1 MGDGIDYIGKMGE
14 SEELRTQSFYDLHS
28 VQAHM
33 KSASRIWERARRDE
47 TRAFFGLAT
56 MRGVGQKTLYSIAE
70 AGRSFSDVI
79 EDGPIEG
86 PIHGRL
92 AARHDESLSA
102 GRWSAIRSDAL
113 SRGDRLA
120 EMLQG
125 IGVTL
130 LLRGD
135 SRFPE
140 QLLDLPR
147 PPHWLFVQGAISL
160 LKESSVAIV
169 GTRNPSTDGIFLAHY
184 VGACL
189 GDWGLPTIS
198 GLAAGIDQLAHELSL
213 RAGVPTIAVLG
224 TGILDEYPKGSATL
238 RERILANGGTIVTEY
253 LPRIS
258 YSAENFVQRNR
269 LQAAL
274 GRILIPVEWS
284 RRSGTAHTVRFASVL
299 KRPIACLRLREWPGD
314 RVALEAGLGLE
325 TGKIF
330 TVPREQAVF
339 DHFVRSALGKVSPD
353 PIGQLSL
360 FGED

>member
-1 MGDGIDYIGKMGE
+1 MGE
-14 SEELRTQSFYDLHS
+14 SEGLQSQRFYDLQS
-28 VQAHM
+28 VQTRM
-33 KSASRIWERARRDE
+33 KSVSRNWDRSRRDE
-47 TRAFFGLAT
+47 TRAFFALAT
-56 MRGVGQKTLYSIAE
+56 IRGVGQKTLFAIAE

-79 EDGPIEG
+79 E
-86 PIHGRL
+86 HGLAGAISDRF
-92 AARHDESLSA
+92 AARHDESVTV
-102 GRWSAIRSDAL
+102 GRWSAVRSDAL
-113 SRGDRLA
+113 NRGDELA
-120 EMLQG
+120 EMLQR
-125 IGVTL
+125 IGVKL

-140 QLLDLPR
+140 RLLDLPR

-160 LKESSVAIV
+160 LKSSAVTIV

-189 GDWGLPTIS
+189 GDWGSPTIS

-238 RERILANGGTIVTEY
+238 RERILANGGAIVTEY

-269 LQAAL
+269 LQAGL

-299 KRPIACLRLREWPGD
+299 KRPIACLRLPEWPLD
-314 RVALEAGLGLE
+314 RVVLEPGLGLE
-325 TGKIF
+325 TGEIF
-330 TVPREQAVF
+330 TVPREQTRF
-339 DHFVRSALGKVSPD
+339 DHFVRYALGTVSPS
-353 PIGQLSL
+353 PTAQLSL